1 MVIEGLQ
8 FNEVVEI
15 GKIGVLEASGKYTH
29 IHVADGK
36 TFTASQNLGLFERKL
51 MGFPQFVRIH
61 HNKIISVD
69 YVKRFSRKDRSIEM
83 VPPFGSHAASKERFR
98 NFIRL
103 VESDVTG

>member
-15 GKIGVLEASGKYTH
+15 GKIGVLEASGKYTN
-29 IHVADGK
+29 ILLSDGK
-36 TFTASQNLGLFERKL
+36 TYTASQNLGLFERKL
-51 MGFPQFVRIH
+51 QSFPQFVRIH
-61 HNKIISVD
+61 HNKIINLN
-69 YVKRFSRKDRSIEM
+69 YVKRFSRKERSIEL
-83 VPPFGSHAASKERFR
+83 VPPFGSHAASRERFR